1 MALTTQTSATIGPL
15 EEFFARMEA
24 PTLACHLGRV
34 GRAGLRIRGAYLALP
49 ANPYLIELGSSF
61 GPWISGPSMMGI
73 GQG

>member
-1 MALTTQTSATIGPL
+1 MELTTSTDDMIGTL
-15 EEFFARMEA
+15 EEFLTRCEGPALTR
-24 PTLACHLGRV
+24 CLGKV

-61 GPWISGPSMMGI
+61 GPWISGPPMMGI